1 MALRLIEFHPPDDF
15 DLPDDV
21 SDDYGVIERW
31 QLMRS
36 DDATMERV
44 LVESDRAE
52 GFIEW
57 LNDTY
62 GLSEDRRA
70 LLLPV
75 EAAVPR
81 VEKEEGSDNNEK
93 SVGRISRDELYQ
105 DAKESTELS
114 VVFYALVTLSTIV
127 AAGGMLRD
135 NTAVVIGAMVIAPL
149 IGPNM
154 GLALGTTLGDLD
166 LLKRAAVSNVSG
178 LLLGFALAVG
188 AGLVLTVD
196 PAVPEL
202 AIRSEVVMSD
212 LLLALAAGVAGAL
225 SFTRGISSALIGV
238 MVAVAL
244 LPPLVA
250 LGLFIGAAQWDVAYG
265 AFLLLFTNVVSVNL
279 AAVCTFLLQ
288 GVRPMRW
295 YEAER
300 AKKATRLA
308 IALWIFAFALLTLA
322 IWLAGEGPGLEWLPF

>member
-1 MALRLIEFHPPDDF
+1 MALRLIEFRPPDDF
-15 DLPDDV
+15 ELSDEV
-21 SDDYGVIERW
+21 ADDYGIIESW

-36 DDATMERV
+36 DDGTMERV
-44 LVESDRAE
+44 LLESDQAE
-52 GFIEW
+52 AFVEW
-57 LNDTY
+57 LDDTY

-75 EAAVPR
+75 EATIPR
-81 VEKEEGSDNNEK
+81 VEEKDESDNKDN

-114 VVFYALVTLSTIV
+114 IVFYALVVLSTIV

-154 GLALGTTLGDLD
+154 GLALGTTLGDTE
-166 LLKRAAVSNVSG
+166 LLKRAALSNVSG
-178 LLLGFALAVG
+178 LLLGFVLAVG
-188 AGLVLTVD
+188 AGFVLTVD
-196 PAVPEL
+196 ATVPEL
-202 AIRSEVVMSD
+202 AIRSKVEMSD

-225 SFTRGISSALIGV
+225 SFTRGISAALIGV

-250 LGLFIGAAQWDVAYG
+250 LGLFVGAAQWDVAYG
-265 AFLLLFTNVVSVNL
+265 SFLLLFTNVVSVNL
-279 AAVCTFLLQ
+279 AAVCTFLAQ

-308 IALWIFAFALLTLA
+308 IALWILAFGLLALA
-322 IWLAGEGPGLEWLPF
+322 IWLADTPGFRWLSP